1 MTLEPHY
8 SPEPAQIRD
17 SSQPYTENIR
27 VQHIWVCKE
36 LPNQKGHGV
45 IEMNKKSSSTPASV
59 LPLSKCILFHII
71 PSILSTAGCFRDHI
85 KKYHWKGRT
94 SSPFHVHTALH
105 MGSWEHLSSW
115 AWILTASAMNE
126 GGGSDLP
133 SHLSLLSLQP
143 LFLQERQQHFMG
155 DWNNCGKRPRDV

>member
-45 IEMNKKSSSTPASV
+45 IEMNKK
-59 LPLSKCILFHII
+59 ILLH
-71 PSILSTAGCFRDHI
+71 PSISATLVKVHLISHNPIHPINSRLLSGSY
-85 KKYHWKGRT
+85 KKLLLKGQN
-94 SSPFHVHTALH
+94 F
-105 MGSWEHLSSW
+105 
-115 AWILTASAMNE
+115 
-126 GGGSDLP
+126 
-133 SHLSLLSLQP
+133 LSLPCAHSTSHGILRTPQQLSLDPDSLSHEWRRWLRSP
-143 LFLQERQQHFMG
+143 LTFKFAFFTAFVSSGEATTLHGRL
-155 DWNNCGKRPRDV
+155 K

>member
-85 KKYHWKGRT
+85 KNIIERAELPLPSMCTQHFTWDPENT
-94 SSPFHVHTALH
+94 SAAEP
-105 MGSWEHLSSW
+105 GSWQPW
-115 AWILTASAMNE
+115 GMNE